1 MNLSPRS
8 ARRIFASL
16 CAALVALTVLS
27 SARPARADK
36 LRELADVAGAREN
49 QLVGYGIVTGLTRT
63 GDDISVPFA
72 AQSTLS
78 LLRRLGVQIDQSQLA
93 QMQLKNVAAV
103 AVTATLPAF
112 AKAGTKIDVT
122 VSSIGNA
129 KSLNGGVLI
138 QTVLKG
144 ADQHAYAV
152 AQGPLLVGG
161 FSASGSSG
169 SSVSSGSATTA
180 RIAEGALVE
189 HEISTS
195 LVNNG
200 ELKLELRTPGFTV
213 AARIA
218 EAVNAKLGGNTAFAR
233 DGGVVAIK
241 VPGQYNDKT
250 VELVALLEDLEV
262 TPIRRAR
269 VVINERTGTIVAG
282 GDVRL
287 APVAVM
293 HGNLTIVVKE
303 TPVASQPGPLSRGAT
318 KILPRTQIETN
329 EGNPA
334 VAYVPAAP
342 TLADVAS
349 VLGTM
354 GLPPRELA
362 SVLQALR
369 SAGAL
374 EAEVVVQ

>member
-1 MNLSPRS
+1 MKLF
-8 ARRIFASL
+8 ARW
-16 CAALVALTVLS
+16 AALVAVVTILG

-49 QLVGYGIVTGLTRT
+49 QLVGYGIVSGLTGT

-78 LLRRLGVQIDQSQLA
+78 LLRRLGVQIDQTQLA
-93 QMQLKNVAAV
+93 QMRLRNVAAV

-112 AKAGTKIDVT
+112 AKTGTKIDVT
-122 VSSIGNA
+122 VASIGNA
-129 KSLNGGVLI
+129 KSLSGGVLI

-152 AQGPLLVGG
+152 AQGALLIGG
-161 FSASGSSG
+161 FSAHGSSG
-169 SSVSSGSATTA
+169 SSVTSGSTTSG

-189 HEISTS
+189 HEVSTT

-213 AARIA
+213 ASRIA
-218 EAVNAKLGGNTAFAR
+218 EAVNAKLGNNSAFAR
-233 DGGVVAIK
+233 DGGMVAVK
-241 VPGQYNDKT
+241 VPGQYEGRT

-262 TPIRRAR
+262 TPVRRAR

-303 TPVASQPGPLSRGAT
+303 TPVASQPGALSRGTT
-318 KILPRTQIETN
+318 KILPRSQIETN
-329 EGNPA
+329 EGNPS